1 MMAGFKRYFKGKV
14 AGEVYTK
21 LGQSDYQVELSQLR
35 DANPKAVFVFLPGG
49 MGIQFV
55 KQ

>member
-1 MMAGFKRYFKGKV
+1 MAGFKRYFKGKV

-49 MGIQFV
+49 RGIQFV